1 METILKKGSE
11 KIINLFYKDKYLNI
25 HLRDIARKTN
35 LNENSAS
42 RFLKQLEEQQI
53 LTSKKQGNLKNYS
66 IEKNKNVFV
75 LFSFFDIKKYNKLPS
90 IRKNAVNYFFE
101 NLKEKPI
108 LVVLFGST
116 AKENFTKNSDLDL
129 LLVVNKKI
137 KTNDAENYVESQT
150 GININCFQVSF
161 NDFIKEIKIKQ
172 DKVIQSA
179 VKSGYP
185 LINHIYYY
193 EVVLK

>member
-1 METILKKGSE
+1 MRKRL
-11 KIINLFYKDKYLNI
+11 LNR
-25 HLRDIARKTN
+25 LRDIARKTN